1 MIILRILSVVLFVCS
16 AAPVHAESVKLK
28 LATSIP
34 DGTVWHRQLMER
46 VNRVKFA
53 SGGEIQI
60 DVFPGS
66 QLGGMGDTLKNTL
79 RGRIDMWSGTI
90 PAFGSVNG
98 EYSLLS
104 LPYLF
109 ESGEEFGCVIPQ
121 LLPTMQDLT
130 DGKFTL
136 LSLSPLGTQSLAM
149 KREVRLPEDVDGIK
163 IRVAPVAS
171 IINFFASIGAVEVP
185 LDPAETVVAI
195 SSGVVSGVDTS
206 SVYYMA
212 AGINRIAPVF
222 IDTRHVYNILAVV
235 VSNRAW
241 QALSD
246 EQKALLEE
254 EFDVRDFETE
264 LAEIKDVETALLQQ
278 HVDAGGTI
286 VNQTA
291 DERAIWVQAGRAS
304 WNKTKD
310 GLRGD
315 IDRFTD
321 AILEAKAECN

>member
-1 MIILRILSVVLFVCS
+1 MTIFRILSGILFICF
-16 AAPVHAESVKLK
+16 AAPAYAEPVKLK

-34 DGTVWHRQLMER
+34 EGTVWHRQLMQR
-46 VNRVKFA
+46 VDRVKRA
-53 SGGEIQI
+53 SGGDIVI

-66 QLGGMGDTLKNTL
+66 QLGGMSDTLKNTV

-109 ESGEEFGCVIPQ
+109 ESGEEFGCVAPQ

-149 KREVRLPEDVDGIK
+149 KREIRLPADVDSIK
-163 IRVAPVAS
+163 IRVAPVVP

-185 LDPAETVVAI
+185 LDPAETVVAV
-195 SSGVVSGVDTS
+195 SSGMVSGVDTS

-212 AGINRIAPVF
+212 AGINKIAPVF
-222 IDTRHVYNILAVV
+222 VDTRHVYNILAVV

-246 EQKALLEE
+246 EQKVLLEE
-254 EFDVRDFETE
+254 EFDVREFETE
-264 LAEIKDVETALLQQ
+264 LAEINDVETALLQQ
-278 HVDAGGTI
+278 HVDAGGI
-286 VNQTA
+286 LVSQTA

-304 WNKTKD
+304 WNNTKD

-315 IDRFTD
+315 IDRFMD

>member
-1 MIILRILSVVLFVCS
+1 
-16 AAPVHAESVKLK
+16 
-28 LATSIP
+28 
-34 DGTVWHRQLMER
+34 MER

-66 QLGGMGDTLKNTL
+66 QLGGMGDTLINTL
-79 RGRIDMWSGTI
+79 RGRIDMWSGAI

-109 ESGEEFGCVIPQ
+109 ESGEEFGCVVPQ

-136 LSLSPLGTQSLAM
+136 LSLSPLGTQNLAM
-149 KREVRLPEDVDGIK
+149 KREIRLPGDVEGIK
-163 IRVAPVAS
+163 IRVAPVTP

-185 LDPAETVVAI
+185 LDPAETVMAI
-195 SSGVVSGVDTS
+195 SSGIVSGIDTS
-206 SVYYMA
+206 PVYYMA
-212 AGINRIAPVF
+212 AGMNKIAPVF
-222 IDTRHVYNILAVV
+222 VDTRHIYNILAVV

-254 EFDVRDFETE
+254 EFDVRDFEME
-264 LAEIKDVETALLQQ
+264 LAEIKDVETAILRQ

-291 DERAIWVQAGRAS
+291 DERAIWEQAGRAS